1 MEQIGL
7 KTDTGDVKKLCFCTK
22 SMFYFCT
29 KQRRKVYPICQFND
43 TRKLVGH
50 QKNRDKTPDTP
61 NEISLKTPMD
71 DNSDKCVLSTLLT
84 ISSLL
89 TLNSAIISVPLLII
103 RLDTR

>member
-1 MEQIGL
+1 VEQIGL
-7 KTDTGDVKKLCFCTK
+7 KTDTGDVKKLCFCAK

-29 KQRRKVYPICQFND
+29 KQRCKVYPICQFND
-43 TRKLVGH
+43 TRKLVSH
-50 QKNRDKTPDTP
+50 QKNRDKKPDIP
-61 NEISLKTPMD
+61 IEISLKTPMD

-89 TLNSAIISVPLLII
+89 TLNSAITSLPLLIT